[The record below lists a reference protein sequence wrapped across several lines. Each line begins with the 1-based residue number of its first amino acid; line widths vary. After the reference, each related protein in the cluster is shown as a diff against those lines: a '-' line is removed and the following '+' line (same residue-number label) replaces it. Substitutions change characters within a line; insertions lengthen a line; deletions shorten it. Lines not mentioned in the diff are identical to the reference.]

1 MFYQLVTFNFIKTCH
16 LLKKFLLQPRPQ
28 TLLTRN
34 LCNFFFTKIY
44 IVVKKFNKAILKS
57 DFFR

>member
-34 LCNFFFTKIY
+34 LFFTKIY